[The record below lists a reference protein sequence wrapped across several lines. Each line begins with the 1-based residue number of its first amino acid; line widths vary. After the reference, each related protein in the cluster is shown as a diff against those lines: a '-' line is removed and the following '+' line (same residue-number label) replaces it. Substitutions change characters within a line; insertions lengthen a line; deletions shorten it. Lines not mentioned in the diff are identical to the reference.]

1 VSNKENAEVL
11 EVLRRQIGQDRLAY
25 LVLAERRL
33 ILPEA
38 QAPEP
43 DHHVHDGA
51 PTRHCG
57 YLVGICPRG
66 SLVTARSYYYPGS
79 FSGIL
84 KVGGGPNIPE
94 LCSTGGTQWVLRVP
108 VECGRLR

>member
-11 EVLRRQIGQDRLAY
+11 EVLRRQIGQDRLVY

-51 PTRHCG
+51 QTK
-57 YLVGICPRG
+57 L
-66 SLVTARSYYYPGS
+66 
-79 FSGIL
+79 
-84 KVGGGPNIPE
+84 
-94 LCSTGGTQWVLRVP
+94 
-108 VECGRLR
+108 